1 MRRSRGSSGGGRGG
15 PPGGDGR
22 LGVKTPAWLPLPRK
36 GRHSS
41 LLSPG
46 PLSEPPVSLCGTSHV
61 FSGSSMRQTLTTVP
75 SRQNHAYRQDFPSGE
90 VPQSGT
96 TIRLAVLEGH
106 SMEATVSARPVAETG
121 SRSNDLYQLHS
132 LDRAVSVLEML
143 GESETA
149 LSLAEVCQ
157 RLHLHKSTAHRSLMV
172 LERSALIERTPENR
186 YRLGMKLYELGNRA
200 VEQVDLRTRV
210 HPYFRRLA
218 AQVGETVHLSVLQ
231 KTSIVYLDKVEPNR
245 RVCVSSKT
253 GTSNPVYCTSMGK
266 AMLAFQPPEVIEQI
280 VSKIRFVRY
289 THKTLTSK
297 EALMKA
303 LERVRRRGYAIDD
316 QEIEMGVRCVG
327 APIFDEN
334 RQAIAAVSVSGPTS
348 RITAPNMPEIAEHLL
363 LCCRDISLSLGMH
376 AKKRPR
382 VLSAFER
389 HYHS

>member
-1 MRRSRGSSGGGRGG
+1 
-15 PPGGDGR
+15 
-22 LGVKTPAWLPLPRK
+22 
-36 GRHSS
+36 
-41 LLSPG
+41 
-46 PLSEPPVSLCGTSHV
+46 
-61 FSGSSMRQTLTTVP
+61 
-75 SRQNHAYRQDFPSGE
+75 
-90 VPQSGT
+90 
-96 TIRLAVLEGH
+96 
-106 SMEATVSARPVAETG
+106 MEAPLTALSVPENMARAG
-121 SRSNDLYQLHS
+121 NLYQLHS
-132 LDRAVSVLEML
+132 LDRAVAVLEML
-143 GESETA
+143 GESDTA

-157 RLHLHKSTAHRSLMV
+157 RLRLHKSTAHRSLMV

-253 GTSNPVYCTSMGK
+253 GSSNPVYCTSMGK
-266 AMLAFQPPEVIEQI
+266 AMLAFQPPEVIEEI

-289 THKTLTSK
+289 THKTLTSR
-297 EALMKA
+297 EALLKA

-316 QEIEMGVRCVG
+316 QEIEVGVRCIG
-327 APIFDEN
+327 APIFDEK
-334 RQAIAAVSVSGPTS
+334 RRAIAAVSVSGPAS
-348 RITAPNMPEIAEHLL
+348 RITAPTMPQIAEHLL
-363 LCCRDISLSLGMH
+363 RCCRDISLSLGAH

-389 HYHS
+389 HYNS

>member
-1 MRRSRGSSGGGRGG
+1 MESTMLANPES
-15 PPGGDGR
+15 
-22 LGVKTPAWLPLPRK
+22 LTK
-36 GRHSS
+36 GA
-41 LLSPG
+41 
-46 PLSEPPVSLCGTSHV
+46 
-61 FSGSSMRQTLTTVP
+61 
-75 SRQNHAYRQDFPSGE
+75 N
-90 VPQSGT
+90 
-96 TIRLAVLEGH
+96 
-106 SMEATVSARPVAETG
+106 
-121 SRSNDLYQLHS
+121 LYQLQS
-132 LDRAVSVLEML
+132 LDRAVAVLEML

-186 YRLGMKLYELGNRA
+186 YRLGLKLYELGNRA

-253 GTSNPVYCTSMGK
+253 GSSNPVYCTAMGK
-266 AMLAFQPPEVIEQI
+266 AMLAFQPPALIDQI

-289 THKTLTSK
+289 THKTINSK
-297 EALMKA
+297 EALLRA

-327 APIFDEN
+327 APIFDE
-334 RQAIAAVSVSGPTS
+334 RHQAIAAVSVSGPAT
-348 RITAPNMPEIAEHLL
+348 RITAPNMSEIAEHLL
-363 LCCRDISLSLGMH
+363 RCCRDISLSLGVH
-376 AKKRPR
+376 ARKRPR

-389 HYHS
+389 HYHA

>member
-1 MRRSRGSSGGGRGG
+1 MESS
-15 PPGGDGR
+15 
-22 LGVKTPAWLPLPRK
+22 VIA
-36 GRHSS
+36 
-41 LLSPG
+41 
-46 PLSEPPVSLCGTSHV
+46 E
-61 FSGSSMRQTLTTVP
+61 
-75 SRQNHAYRQDFPSGE
+75 
-90 VPQSGT
+90 
-96 TIRLAVLEGH
+96 
-106 SMEATVSARPVAETG
+106 TVSRP
-121 SRSNDLYQLHS
+121 SDSYQLHS
-132 LDRAVSVLEML
+132 LDRAVAVLEML

-149 LSLAEVCQ
+149 LSLSEVCQ
-157 RLHLHKSTAHRSLMV
+157 RLRLHKSTAHRSLMV

-218 AQVGETVHLSVLQ
+218 AHVGETVHLSVLQ

-289 THKTLTSK
+289 THKTIMSR

-316 QEIEMGVRCVG
+316 QEIEAGVRCVG
-327 APIFDEN
+327 API
-334 RQAIAAVSVSGPTS
+334 
-348 RITAPNMPEIAEHLL
+348 TAPNMPDIAEHLL
-363 LCCRDISLSLGMH
+363 RCCRDISLSLGMH
-376 AKKRPR
+376 GKKRLR

>member
-1 MRRSRGSSGGGRGG
+1 METS
-15 PPGGDGR
+15 
-22 LGVKTPAWLPLPRK
+22 LTALPVP
-36 GRHSS
+36 
-41 LLSPG
+41 
-46 PLSEPPVSLCGTSHV
+46 E
-61 FSGSSMRQTLTTVP
+61 TL
-75 SRQNHAYRQDFPSGE
+75 AK
-90 VPQSGT
+90 
-96 TIRLAVLEGH
+96 A
-106 SMEATVSARPVAETG
+106 SA
-121 SRSNDLYQLHS
+121 LYQLHS
-132 LDRAVSVLEML
+132 LDRAVAVLEML
-143 GESETA
+143 GESDTA

-157 RLHLHKSTAHRSLMV
+157 RLRLHKSTAHRSLMV

-186 YRLGMKLYELGNRA
+186 YRLGLKLYELGNRA

-280 VSKIRFVRY
+280 VGKIRFVRY
-289 THKTLTSK
+289 THKTLTSRD
-297 EALMKA
+297 ALLKA

-316 QEIEMGVRCVG
+316 QEIELGVRCIG
-327 APIFDEN
+327 APIFDEKRN
-334 RQAIAAVSVSGPTS
+334 AIAAVSVSGPAS
-348 RITAPNMPEIAEHLL
+348 RITAPTMPEIAEHLL
-363 LCCRDISLSLGMH
+363 RCCRDISVSLGAH

-389 HYHS
+389 HYNS